1 MDEIHLP
8 LKDIK
13 KYLVS
18 DTSILITRSASPG
31 ATRLIEN
38 YEKNTIYCG
47 FIICLDIF
55 DLKMKYP
62 LFFFLKNIEKIMTGQ
77 SSGTIMKNV
86 SQETLKGLYLALPS
100 NKSDPVISS
109 FNGIISSAFLKMNR
123 IQQENQ
129 QLTQLRDWLL
139 PMLMNGQVKVA

>member
-1 MDEIHLP
+1 
-8 LKDIK
+8 
-13 KYLVS
+13 
-18 DTSILITRSASPG
+18 
-31 ATRLIEN
+31 
-38 YEKNTIYCG
+38 
-47 FIICLDIF
+47 
-55 DLKMKYP
+55 YP